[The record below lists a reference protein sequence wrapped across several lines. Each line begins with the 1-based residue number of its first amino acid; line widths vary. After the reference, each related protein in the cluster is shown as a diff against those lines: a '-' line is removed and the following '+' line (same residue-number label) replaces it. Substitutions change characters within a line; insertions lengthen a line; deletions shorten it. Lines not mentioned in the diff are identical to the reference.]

1 MPELAISDIARQE
14 QANRGTSAY
23 RSGYK
28 PLVLS
33 EDEMVGIDPKEA
45 EAQKKQEDEEM
56 ASLARVASLN
66 DHPGYQMMRDARLK
80 TIQHYRSGEFAK
92 AALTDA
98 SIDDA
103 HFGQLMRVGILV
115 ADELDKELKAVEE
128 AAHAIEDEKAR
139 RNARQRQKRA

>member
-1 MPELAISDIARQE
+1 MPELALSDIARS
-14 QANRGTSAY
+14 ASVNRGTSAY
-23 RSGYK
+23 RSTYK

-33 EDEMVGIDPKEA
+33 EDEMVGMDPKEA
-45 EAQKKQEDEEM
+45 EKQKKQEEDELTALSRI
-56 ASLARVASLN
+56 ASLQ
-66 DHPGYQMMRDARLK
+66 DHPGYQMMREARVK
-80 TIQHYRSGEFAK
+80 TIAHYRSGEFAK

-128 AAHAIEDEKAR
+128 AANAIEDEKAR
-139 RNARQRQKRA
+139 RNARRQPKRA